1 MSIDQIGSNVAGL
14 DALLQGQANETKKEA
29 DPLGRNAFLKM
40 LIAQL
45 ENQDPLN
52 PMQGSEF
59 SAQLAQFS
67 SLEQL
72 FNMNDHLETISAS
85 LGTEGKE
92 NVLDYIGKQVMIEDN
107 TLTLRDGEI
116 SGGVFTLEESAEI
129 MISVY
134 DDIGREIVALYPG
147 QMAAATHQ
155 IDWNGYDRSGNVVP
169 DGTYR
174 FELTAIEANGAYV
187 PVKTAAIGLVTGVS
201 YANGTPYLEVDGHLV
216 DPTTVVTVR
225 NPSEPAGEIGPC
237 G

>member
-1 MSIDQIGSNVAGL
+1 MSVDQIGSNYLGL
-14 DALLQGQANETKKEA
+14 DALLQGQAEETKKEK
-29 DPLGRNAFLKM
+29 DPLGRDAFLKM

-45 ENQDPLN
+45 QNQDPLN
-52 PMQGSEF
+52 PMEGADF

-72 FNMNDHLETISAS
+72 FNVNDNLETISAS
-85 LGTEGKE
+85 VGGEGKD
-92 NVLDYIGKQVMIEDN
+92 NVLDYIGKEVRIEDN
-107 TLTLRDGEI
+107 TLTLRDGEML
-116 SGGVFTLEESAEI
+116 GGLFTLEESAEI

-134 DDIGREIVALYPG
+134 DDMGREIVALYPG

-155 IDWNGYDRSGNVVP
+155 VEWNGYDRTGAVAP

-174 FELTAIEANGAYV
+174 FELAAIEANGVYM

-225 NPSEPAGEIGPC
+225 DPSAPA
-237 G
+237 